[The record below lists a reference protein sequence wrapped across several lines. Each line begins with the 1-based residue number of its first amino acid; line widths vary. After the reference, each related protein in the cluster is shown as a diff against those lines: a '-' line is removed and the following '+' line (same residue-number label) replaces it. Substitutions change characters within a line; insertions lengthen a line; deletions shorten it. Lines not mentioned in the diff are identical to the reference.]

1 MRLFTTATRIRS
13 TTTASALTGSPH
25 DAADATQDAFVNVLG
40 RLQQDDRPVLDF
52 ASYLFA
58 AARNESYALMR
69 KRSRTQ
75 PTDDVPDRA
84 ASQPNLETDPEP
96 AVLLRDSQETVRRAN
111 AKLPPRYREVLALR
125 EVAGRSYGEIGQIM
139 GISENAAAQLI
150 FRARGKLKD
159 ALTAG
164 AVASVVVATDDCER
178 ARLLINRLEDGES
191 ITTRSRSGSTST
203 SSTAAPAEP
212 RAGCCSRWARRTA
225 PGPSCR

>member
-1 MRLFTTATRIRS
+1 M
-13 TTTASALTGSPH
+13 
-25 DAADATQDAFVNVLG
+25 NVLG

-69 KRSRTQ
+69 KRSRAQ

-111 AKLPPRYREVLALR
+111 SQLPPRYREVLALR

-150 FRARGKLKD
+150 FRARGKLKG
-159 ALTAG
+159 ALTARG
-164 AVASVVVATDDCER
+164 RGLGGRGDDDCEL

-191 ITTRSRSGSTST
+191 ITDGSRTGSTST
-203 SSTAAPAEP
+203 SSTAAPAAP
-212 RAGCCSRWARRTA
+212 RAGCCSRSARPTA
-225 PGPSCR
+225 PGPCCR